1 MSGTRMMRIIYQ
13 TTVRFFVF
21 DWCRWNNQKK
31 KNVNHQKFA
40 MNPKFGPTVVD
51 ITPRKHAQ
59 VRNFMNVTSSDTKL
73 HLYYIWL
80 VFGGTGIRVVIG
92 HIHRIVDWSWLLHK
106 WHNNYLIT
114 ESLSPSASLYSFI
127 FIQYP
132 ANTILPIENFRR

>member
-1 MSGTRMMRIIYQ
+1 
-13 TTVRFFVF
+13 
-21 DWCRWNNQKK
+21 
-31 KNVNHQKFA
+31 

-73 HLYYIWL
+73 HLYYTWL
-80 VFGGTGIRVVIG
+80 VLGFGVPVFKWSSVTYIGLWIG
-92 HIHRIVDWSWLLHK
+92 HGSWMLHK

-114 ESLSPSASLYSFI
+114 ESLSPRASLYSFI

-132 ANTILPIENFRR
+132 ANTILPS